1 MLLFG
6 TCPVLLSRPPPSF
19 KNIGG
24 SSGLILYSL
33 FNNKKCILSLY
44 NSLLEIYCH
53 FFLNKKGSKL
63 KIVEVTYFKSFS
75 FFLQRRWIKAVVG
88 ISSGKAMIIAAQFIR
103 TNWFLCGILIL
114 ICFASI
120 APSIGARG
128 GRKSIY
134 ISKQLISSNITK

>member
-19 KNIGG
+19 KNIAG

-33 FNNKKCILSLY
+33 FNYKKCILSLY
-44 NSLLEIYCH
+44 NTWNIT

-63 KIVEVTYFKSFS
+63 EIVEVRLLILKHSHFSFS
-75 FFLQRRWIKAVVG
+75 AGGKKAVVG
-88 ISSGKAMIIAAQFIR
+88 ISSGKAMIIVAQFIR
-103 TNWFLCGILIL
+103 TNWFLCGILIV